1 MTLLPIVERELRAAT
16 RKRRTYWAR
25 VIAATA
31 AVLYAS
37 LMLLGAGSWR
47 AGLSAGETVFESL
60 TWTAFCLCLMAGVFL
75 TSNSLCEEK
84 RAGTLALLFL
94 TDLRGY
100 DVVLGK
106 LMAVSLNTLQMLL
119 GLVPVMAIC
128 LALGGVSAGEFWRMV
143 LVLVATLFFSLA
155 AGMFVSAISR
165 RLSQAMSGA
174 FLVITLITAGLPII
188 DLSLLGELRRWAV
201 DYFMPGPFQAFAL
214 VSDQRFALPP
224 NTFLPSVAFTLA
236 LSAGF
241 LALASRIL
249 PRVGLDD
256 SRRFRISA
264 WRERWQRRL
273 AGGGEDQRRWRRRI
287 LRQNPVYW
295 LSSRQRWKWLYL
307 WAFICLALGV
317 WLFCLT
323 HFGYAGRRYSL
334 LLFLCLTPALHVLLK
349 MAIAAEAA
357 ERLSGSRSSGELEL
371 LLVTPISVEKIC
383 RGHFR
388 ALQRQF
394 AFPVLVISLVD
405 LLLILMGGGLIGGQ
419 DSENVFRFLW
429 VWAMLIMLF
438 IDAPALAWVGL
449 WQGLHARNSL
459 AALMRTLFRILLLPW
474 VVFFLS
480 LLISPSFL
488 FFRFFSDLTDGWYLG
503 AIIWWWVVGFAMNA
517 IYCRNAIAHLHEE
530 FRRLAV
536 GRSFAKMEAAAA
548 VRT

>member
-1 MTLLPIVERELRAAT
+1 V
-16 RKRRTYWAR
+16 
-25 VIAATA
+25 
-31 AVLYAS
+31 
-37 LMLLGAGSWR
+37 
-47 AGLSAGETVFESL
+47 
-60 TWTAFCLCLMAGVFL
+60 
-75 TSNSLCEEK
+75 
-84 RAGTLALLFL
+84 
-94 TDLRGY
+94 
-100 DVVLGK
+100 
-106 LMAVSLNTLQMLL
+106 
-119 GLVPVMAIC
+119 
-128 LALGGVSAGEFWRMV
+128 LALG
-143 LVLVATLFFSLA
+143 ATLFFSLA
-155 AGMFVSAISR
+155 AGMFVSSISR
-165 RLSQAMSGA
+165 QLSRAVGGA
-174 FLVITLITAGLPII
+174 FLLITLITIGLPII
-188 DLSLLGELRRWAV
+188 DLSLFGELRRWAV
-201 DYFMPGPFQAFAL
+201 DYVIPGPFQAFAL

-249 PRVGLDD
+249 PRVCLDD
-256 SRRFRISA
+256 SRRFWISG
-264 WRERWQRRL
+264 WQERWQRLL
-273 AGGGEDQRRWRRRI
+273 AGESGGDQRRRRRRI
-287 LRQNPVYW
+287 LRRNPVYW

-307 WAFICLALGV
+307 WTFICLALGV
-317 WLFCLT
+317 WLFCLS

-334 LLFLCLTPALHVLLK
+334 LIFLCLTPALHIILK

-405 LLLILMGGGLIGGQ
+405 LLLILIGGELIGEQG
-419 DSENVFRFLW
+419 SENVIRFLW

-449 WQGLHARNSL
+449 WQGLHAPNSL
-459 AALMRTLFRILLLPW
+459 AAFMRTLLRVLLWPW
-474 VVFFLS
+474 FVFFLS
-480 LLISPSFL
+480 LVISPSFL
-488 FFRFFSDLTDGWYLG
+488 LFGFFSDSTDGWYLG

-517 IYCRNAIAHLHEE
+517 IYSRNAIAQLHEE

-548 VRT
+548 VRP

>member
-31 AVLYAS
+31 AVSYAG
-37 LMLLGAGSWR
+37 LILFGARNWR
-47 AGLSAGETVFESL
+47 AGLSAGEMVFESL
-60 TWTAFCLCLMAGVFL
+60 TGAAFCFCLLAGVLL

-84 RAGTLALLFL
+84 RAGTLSLLFL

-119 GLVPVMAIC
+119 GLVPV
-128 LALGGVSAGEFWRMV
+128 LALG
-143 LVLVATLFFSLA
+143 ATLFFSLA
-155 AGMFVSAISR
+155 AGMFVSSISR
-165 RLSQAMSGA
+165 QLSRAVGGA
-174 FLVITLITAGLPII
+174 FLLITLITIGLPII
-188 DLSLLGELRRWAV
+188 DLSLFGELRRWAV
-201 DYFMPGPFQAFAL
+201 DYVIPGPFQAFAL

-249 PRVGLDD
+249 PRVCLDD
-256 SRRFRISA
+256 SRRFWISG
-264 WRERWQRRL
+264 WQERWQRLL
-273 AGGGEDQRRWRRRI
+273 AGESGGDQRRRRRRI
-287 LRQNPVYW
+287 LLRNPVYW

-307 WAFICLALGV
+307 WTFICLALGV
-317 WLFCLT
+317 WLFCLS

-334 LLFLCLTPALHVLLK
+334 LIFLCLTPALHIILK

-405 LLLILMGGGLIGGQ
+405 LLLILIGGELIGEQG
-419 DSENVFRFLW
+419 SENVIRFLW

-449 WQGLHARNSL
+449 WQGLHAPNSL
-459 AALMRTLFRILLLPW
+459 AAFMRTLLRVLLWPW
-474 VVFFLS
+474 FVFFLS
-480 LLISPSFL
+480 LVISPSFL
-488 FFRFFSDLTDGWYLG
+488 LFGFFSDSTDGWYLG

-517 IYCRNAIAHLHEE
+517 IYSRNAIAQLHEE

-548 VRT
+548 VRP